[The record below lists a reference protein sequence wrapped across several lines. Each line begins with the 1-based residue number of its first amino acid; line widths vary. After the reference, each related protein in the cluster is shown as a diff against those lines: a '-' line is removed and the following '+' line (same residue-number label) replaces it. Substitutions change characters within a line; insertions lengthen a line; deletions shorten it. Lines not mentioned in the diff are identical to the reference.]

1 MTAETSR
8 VPAGVS
14 SGGQFTAT
22 VHGEAPVRLFNRSDG
37 SFLKPSPS
45 STAEHCIQFW
55 SNVTIPDE
63 VIEQAEQTYDH
74 VRGEEIATEMD
85 AETDAWS
92 ERYVANNPRPRREGR
107 DLDRWEAQYAVDRD
121 AFRDSIEEVI
131 TSRRPRYLGSY
142 DARQIVRAAQMYHH
156 RPHSLRFPEESRKVL
171 DYQVELFDG
180 VMSVDEIER
189 VYEMDK
195 IHFCLEEIIKDD
207 SLERQ
212 IVEKLAELSGGIA
225 GVHEELSYQSNVAAQ
240 NQY

>member
-8 VPAGVS
+8 VPAGVP

-74 VRGEEIATEMD
+74 VRSEEIATEMD

-92 ERYVANNPRPRREGR
+92 ERYVASNPRPRRGGR
-107 DLDRWEAQYAVDRD
+107 DLDRWEEQFELDRE
-121 AFRDSIEEVI
+121 AYRASIEEAI

-156 RPHSLRFPEESRKVL
+156 RPHSLKFPEESQKVL
-171 DYQVELFDG
+171 DFQVELFDC

-195 IHFCLEEIIKDD
+195 IHFCLEEISKDD
-207 SLERQ
+207 SLQRQ
-212 IVEKLAELSGGIA
+212 IVAKLSELNGGIE
-225 GVHEELSYQSNVAAQ
+225 VVKKELGYQSALASE